1 MTSENTSVEQ
11 EMKKK
16 EMDQLMNIEFLNFK
30 NDIFKIV
37 QQAKEQDNNKNLKK
51 RPQTSYP
58 IKKDAEKNN
67 DIKSINDDLNNIN
80 KINNSDLSKETIG
93 EMSKYSSSRTQTSKK
108 LAPIKKQKP
117 KKVNY
122 LRQTLQKDLLEEDM
136 IKLTIEKRDKE
147 FQRECVR
154 KMVLAND
161 YAEVLKI
168 PKSYSAYCE
177 EGDSTILCRVYDKN
191 TKNFEDVNL
200 KQFLIEFKKLQKLI
214 NQEKEREKYKEQK
227 IEVVK
232 VSNNKNETD
241 FFKMNREQKHKV
253 IKQIL
258 KESLELKIQLKKQ
271 LKALRD
277 KNLIDNDTI
286 SKNLKL
292 TNLDDDSIL

>member
-1 MTSENTSVEQ
+1 
-11 EMKKK
+11 MKKK
-16 EMDQLMNIEFLNFK
+16 EMEQLMNIEFLNFK

-37 QQAKEQDNNKNLKK
+37 QQAKEQDNNKNIKK
-51 RPQTSYP
+51 RPQTSNP
-58 IKKDAEKNN
+58 IKTDAQKNN
-67 DIKSINDDLNNIN
+67 NEKSNNDDLNINNIN
-80 KINNSDLSKETIG
+80 NESKETIT
-93 EMSKYSSSRTQTSKK
+93 EMSKYSSSRHQTSKK
-108 LAPIKKQKP
+108 LAPIKKKEQKP

-286 SKNLKL
+286 TKNLKL

>member
-1 MTSENTSVEQ
+1 MASANESFDGMER
-11 EMKKK
+11 KKK
-16 EMDQLMNIEFLNFK
+16 LEEQMNIEFLNFK

-37 QQAKEQDNNKNLKK
+37 QKEKEKEINKGNKK
-51 RPQTSYP
+51 RPQTTN
-58 IKKDAEKNN
+58 ILQKEARDK
-67 DIKSINDDLNNIN
+67 NNIN
-80 KINNSDLSKETIG
+80 KNNNNENDNNEVSKESSET
-93 EMSKYSSSRTQTSKK
+93 SKFSSRPQTSKK
-108 LAPIKKQKP
+108 LAPVKKKEQKQ

-191 TKNFEDVNL
+191 SKNFEDVNL

-286 SKNLKL
+286 NKNLKL

>member
-1 MTSENTSVEQ
+1 MSSENTSVEQ

-16 EMDQLMNIEFLNFK
+16 EMEQLMNIEFLNFK

-37 QQAKEQDNNKNLKK
+37 QQAKEQDNNKNIKK
-51 RPQTSYP
+51 RPQTSNP
-58 IKKDAEKNN
+58 IKTDAQKNN
-67 DIKSINDDLNNIN
+67 NEKSNNDDLNANNIN
-80 KINNSDLSKETIG
+80 NESKETIT
-93 EMSKYSSSRTQTSKK
+93 EMSKYSSSRHQTSKK
-108 LAPIKKQKP
+108 LAPIKKKEQKP

-191 TKNFEDVNL
+191 TKNFEDINL

>member
-1 MTSENTSVEQ
+1 MSSENTSVEQ

-16 EMDQLMNIEFLNFK
+16 EMEQLMNIEFLNFK

-37 QQAKEQDNNKNLKK
+37 QQAKEQDNNKNIKK
-51 RPQTSYP
+51 RPQTSNP
-58 IKKDAEKNN
+58 IKTDAQKNN
-67 DIKSINDDLNNIN
+67 NEKSNNDDLNINNIN
-80 KINNSDLSKETIG
+80 NESKETIT
-93 EMSKYSSSRTQTSKK
+93 EMSKYSSSRPQTSKK

-191 TKNFEDVNL
+191 SKNFEDVNL

>member
-1 MTSENTSVEQ
+1 
-11 EMKKK
+11 
-16 EMDQLMNIEFLNFK
+16 
-30 NDIFKIV
+30 
-37 QQAKEQDNNKNLKK
+37 
-51 RPQTSYP
+51 
-58 IKKDAEKNN
+58 
-67 DIKSINDDLNNIN
+67 
-80 KINNSDLSKETIG
+80 
-93 EMSKYSSSRTQTSKK
+93 
-108 LAPIKKQKP
+108 
-117 KKVNY
+117 
-122 LRQTLQKDLLEEDM
+122 M

-191 TKNFEDVNL
+191 TKNFEDINL

-286 SKNLKL
+286 TKNLKL

>member
-1 MTSENTSVEQ
+1 MSSENTSVEQ

-16 EMDQLMNIEFLNFK
+16 EMEQLMNIEFLNFK

-37 QQAKEQDNNKNLKK
+37 QQAKEQDNNKNIKK
-51 RPQTSYP
+51 RPQTSNP
-58 IKKDAEKNN
+58 IKTDAQKNN
-67 DIKSINDDLNNIN
+67 NEKSNNDDLNANNIN
-80 KINNSDLSKETIG
+80 NESKETIT
-93 EMSKYSSSRTQTSKK
+93 EMSKYSSSRHQTSKK
-108 LAPIKKQKP
+108 LAPIKKKEQKP

-191 TKNFEDVNL
+191 SKNFEDVNL

-253 IKQIL
+253 IKKIL

-277 KNLIDNDTI
+277 KNLIDIDTI
-286 SKNLKL
+286 NKNLKL
-292 TNLDDDSIL
+292 TNLDDDNIL

>member
-1 MTSENTSVEQ
+1 MASANESFDGMVE
-11 EMKKK
+11 KKDLEEK
-16 EMDQLMNIEFLNFK
+16 MNIEFLNFK

-37 QQAKEQDNNKNLKK
+37 QKEKEKDINKNKK
-51 RPQTSYP
+51 RPQTTN
-58 IKKDAEKNN
+58 ILQKEARDK
-67 DIKSINDDLNNIN
+67 NNIN
-80 KINNSDLSKETIG
+80 KNNNNENDNNEVSKESSET
-93 EMSKYSSSRTQTSKK
+93 SKYSSRPITSKK
-108 LAPIKKQKP
+108 LGPIKKKEQKP

-191 TKNFEDVNL
+191 SKNFEDVNL

-286 SKNLKL
+286 NKNLKL

>member
-1 MTSENTSVEQ
+1 MSSENTSVEQ

-16 EMDQLMNIEFLNFK
+16 EMEQLMNIEFLNFK

-37 QQAKEQDNNKNLKK
+37 QQAKEQDNNKNIKK
-51 RPQTSYP
+51 RPQTSNP
-58 IKKDAEKNN
+58 IKTDAQKNN
-67 DIKSINDDLNNIN
+67 NEKSNNDDLNINNIN
-80 KINNSDLSKETIG
+80 NESKETIT
-93 EMSKYSSSRTQTSKK
+93 EMSKYSSSRHQTSKK
-108 LAPIKKQKP
+108 LAPIKKKEQKP

-191 TKNFEDVNL
+191 SKNFEDVNL
-200 KQFLIEFKKLQKLI
+200 KQFLIELKKLQKLI

-232 VSNNKNETD
+232 FSNNKNETD

>member
-1 MTSENTSVEQ
+1 MSSENTSVEQ

-16 EMDQLMNIEFLNFK
+16 EMEQLMNIEFLNFK

-37 QQAKEQDNNKNLKK
+37 QQAKEQDNNKNIKK
-51 RPQTSYP
+51 RPQTSNP
-58 IKKDAEKNN
+58 IKTDAQKNN
-67 DIKSINDDLNNIN
+67 NEKSNNDDLNINNIN
-80 KINNSDLSKETIG
+80 NESKETIT
-93 EMSKYSSSRTQTSKK
+93 EMSKYSSSRHQTSKK
-108 LAPIKKQKP
+108 LAPIKKKEQKP

-191 TKNFEDVNL
+191 SKNFEDVNL